1 MSTPDL
7 QRLGAIYPRYLNAIV
22 LHGLATAQA
31 VGLGPTDLYA
41 VGTLTFYG
49 RMTSGDLAA
58 KTGLTTGATTRLID
72 RLEQRGLVRRITDPA
87 DRRRVLVEA
96 VDTDTLELDSA
107 LALDDALAPAREKLA
122 EVFADASPAEIA
134 TLTDHFER
142 ATPAFHEAI
151 ETIRKTD

>member
-1 MSTPDL
+1 MSRPDL
-7 QRLGAIYPRYLNAIV
+7 AKLGAVYPRYLNAVV

-31 VGLGPTDLYA
+31 VGMGPTDLYA
-41 VGTLTFYG
+41 IGTLHFHG

-72 RLEQRGLVRRITDPA
+72 RLEQRGLVRRVTDPA

-96 VDTDTLELDSA
+96 AEDNAIELD
-107 LALDDALAPAREKLA
+107 DTLAPAREKLG
-122 EVFADASPAEIA
+122 EVFADCSPAEIA
-134 TLTDHFER
+134 VLTEHFEL

-151 ETIRKTD
+151 EMIRDVP

>member
-1 MSTPDL
+1 MSRPDL
-7 QRLGAIYPRYLNAIV
+7 AKLGAVYPPYLSAIV

-41 VGTLTFYG
+41 VGTLAFYG

-72 RLEQRGLVRRITDPA
+72 RLEQRGLVRRVTDPA

-96 VDTDTLELDSA
+96 VEDNGIELDA
-107 LALDDALAPAREKLA
+107 ALAPAREKLGA
-122 EVFADASPAEIA
+122 VFADCSPAEIA
-134 TLTDHFER
+134 VLTEHFER

-151 ETIRKTD
+151 ETIRDAG

>member
-7 QRLGAIYPRYLNAIV
+7 QRLGAVYPRYLNAIV

-72 RLEQRGLVRRITDPA
+72 RLEQRGLVRRVPDPA

-96 VDTDTLELDSA
+96 AETDALE
-107 LALDDALAPAREKLA
+107 LDDALAPARDKLG
-122 EVFADASPAEIA
+122 EVFAACSPAEIDI
-134 TLTDHFER
+134 LTDHFER

-151 ETIRKTD
+151 ETIRGED

>member
-1 MSTPDL
+1 MSRPDL
-7 QRLGAIYPRYLNAIV
+7 AKLGAVYAPYLNAIV

-41 VGTLTFYG
+41 VGTLAFNG
-49 RMTSGDLAA
+49 RMTSGELAA

-72 RLEQRGLVRRITDPA
+72 RLEEHGLVRRVTDPA

-96 VDTDTLELDSA
+96 VEDNDIELDA
-107 LALDDALAPAREKLA
+107 ALAPAREQLGA
-122 EVFADASPAEIA
+122 VFADCSPAEIA
-134 TLTDHFER
+134 VLTEHFER

-151 ETIRKTD
+151 ETIRDTR

>member
-1 MSTPDL
+1 MAVSRPDL
-7 QRLGAIYPRYLNAIV
+7 AKLGAVYPRYLSAIV

-41 VGTLTFYG
+41 TGTLAFYG
-49 RMTSGDLAA
+49 RMTSGELAA

-72 RLEQRGLVRRITDPA
+72 RLEQRGLVRRVTDAA

-96 VDTDTLELDSA
+96 TETDLGLDE
-107 LALDDALAPAREKLA
+107 ALAPAREKLG
-122 EVFADASPAEIA
+122 EVFADASPDEIA
-134 TLTDHFER
+134 VLTEHFER

-151 ETIRKTD
+151 ETIRDDR

>member
-1 MSTPDL
+1 MSRPDL
-7 QRLGAIYPRYLNAIV
+7 ERLGAVYPRYLSAIV

-41 VGTLTFYG
+41 VGALSFYG
-49 RMTSGDLAA
+49 RMTSGELAA

-72 RLEQRGLVRRITDPA
+72 RLEQRGLVRRVTDAA

-96 VDTDTLELDSA
+96 VEENEVELDA
-107 LALDDALAPAREKLA
+107 ALAPARQKLG
-122 EVFADASPAEIA
+122 EVFAACSPADIA
-134 TLTDHFER
+134 VLTEHFER

-151 ETIRKTD
+151 AAIREAD

>member
-107 LALDDALAPAREKLA
+107 LAPAREKLA
-122 EVFADASPAEIA
+122 EVFADASPTEIA

-151 ETIRKTD
+151 ETIRKSD

>member
-96 VDTDTLELDSA
+96 VGTDTLELDS
-107 LALDDALAPAREKLA
+107 ALAPAREKLA
-122 EVFADASPAEIA
+122 EVFADASPTEIA

-151 ETIRKTD
+151 ETIRKSD

>member
-72 RLEQRGLVRRITDPA
+72 RLEQRGLVRRVTDPA

-96 VDTDTLELDSA
+96 VDTDALELDG
-107 LALDDALAPAREKLA
+107 ALAPAREKLA
-122 EVFADASPAEIA
+122 EVFAAASPAEID

-151 ETIRKTD
+151 ETIRRPD

>member
-1 MSTPDL
+1 MSRPDL
-7 QRLGAIYPRYLNAIV
+7 ERLGAVYPRYLNAIV

-41 VGTLTFYG
+41 VGTLNFYG
-49 RMTSGDLAA
+49 RMTSGDLAG

-72 RLEQRGLVRRITDPA
+72 RLEQRGLVRRVTDPA

-96 VDTDTLELDSA
+96 VETDALELDT
-107 LALDDALAPAREKLA
+107 ALAPARDKLG
-122 EVFADASPAEIA
+122 EVFAACSPTEIA
-134 TLTDHFER
+134 ALADHFER

-151 ETIRKTD
+151 EMIREAD